1 MATSTSAWVEQ
12 LDTPMQ
18 EEELNL
24 ALRFVQYTFE
34 GIFEQHQFEEEK
46 HILFLLSVL
55 AFTSVCRKAVHAA

>member
-1 MATSTSAWVEQ
+1 
-12 LDTPMQ
+12 MQ
-18 EEELNL
+18 EEELDL

-55 AFTSVCRKAVHAA
+55 ALISVYRKTVHAA